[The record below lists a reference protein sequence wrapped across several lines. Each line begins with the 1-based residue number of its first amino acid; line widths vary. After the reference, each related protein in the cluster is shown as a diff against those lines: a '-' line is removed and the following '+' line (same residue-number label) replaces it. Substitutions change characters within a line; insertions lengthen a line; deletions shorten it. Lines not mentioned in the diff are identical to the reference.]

1 MSPKPKTEEEN
12 IKDIKEHINE
22 IDRAM
27 RDTKAPDDELTYT
40 RWLKLRRNFTR
51 RLAEIIKAERENKD
65 K

>member
-1 MSPKPKTEEEN
+1 MSPKPKTESEI

-27 RDTKAPDDELTYT
+27 RDTKEPDNELTYT

-51 RLAEIIKAERENKD
+51 RLAEIINAQRANKE
-65 K
+65 